1 VPKQLDLLQGTLDM
15 LILKSVSHRLEI
27 QQGSLYP
34 ALYRLEHQGLLSS
47 EWGES
52 ENKRKAKYYSLT
64 AAGRQRRHSQH
75 GRGGDMKSIA
85 RLRSWIRASLQR
97 SRIESDMDDEL
108 LLASVGIYGIMAYAV
123 ARRTGEIGIRM
134 ALGAQR
140 HQVLMMILRETA
152 LLAAAGIVIGIVA
165 AAGLTRYIG
174 SMLYGLKSS
183 DPLTLCSAV
192 MLLLAVA
199 LIAGWWPARRVSRL
213 DPMVALRHE

>member
-1 VPKQLDLLQGTLDM
+1 
-15 LILKSVSHRLEI
+15 
-27 QQGSLYP
+27 
-34 ALYRLEHQGLLSS
+34 
-47 EWGES
+47 
-52 ENKRKAKYYSLT
+52 
-64 AAGRQRRHSQH
+64 
-75 GRGGDMKSIA
+75 
-85 RLRSWIRASLQR
+85 
-97 SRIESDMDDEL
+97 
-108 LLASVGIYGIMAYAV
+108 MAYAV

-140 HQVLMMILRETA
+140 HQVLMMVLRETA

-192 MLLLAVA
+192 VLLLAVA
-199 LIAGWWPARRVSRL
+199 LIAGWRPARRASRL